1 MDKDEPSSGHQFY
14 FSLTTDATN
23 NHNFSLKDNKGKAS
37 LPASVEAASA
47 DSEGAL
53 AHSGMLMTD
62 FFFFFDISVGTLIQ
76 GQ

>member
-23 NHNFSLKDNKGKAS
+23 NHNFSLKDNKGKAPLLS
-37 LPASVEAASA
+37 AGA

-53 AHSGMLMTD
+53 CSLWDADDG
-62 FFFFFDISVGTLIQ
+62 FFFFFDISVGTLIK